1 VRKTVTALF
10 CDLVDSTPLAERLD
24 PEVLRALMRRY
35 FDGMRQVVEEHGGR
49 VDKFIGDAVVAVFG
63 VPLLREDDALRAVRA
78 ASDMRLRLTE
88 LNGSLREEWSVELQ
102 ARIGVCTGEVVVAI
116 GDEVLLGDV
125 LNTAARL
132 EQAAA
137 PGEILVAELTH
148 RLIGHALT
156 GEPLEIELKGK
167 RAPVVAWRVHSINPR
182 AGAVERTFDH
192 SLVGRERE
200 LRMLTEAFERTVD
213 DGRSGLVTVLGA
225 PGMGKSRLALELWGA
240 LATQATVLV
249 GSCEAYGD
257 GITYA
262 PVAAMVR
269 QAAVEPGLEGLQRLL
284 ADQPD
289 GADIAA
295 RVAGVVGETPMVGA
309 GAEAFWA
316 VRRLFETVAQ
326 ERPLVLV
333 FEDIHWAEPT
343 LLELIEYLADWVRD
357 RPLMLLC
364 MARPELLEHRPA
376 WGGGKTNAMT
386 ILLDGLTAGDVDRL
400 VDERLGDRRLT
411 DDQRVR
417 IAEAAHG
424 VPLFVEQLL
433 AMMDAGELTEVSEI
447 PPAIHAL
454 LAARIEAL
462 APDDRALLEAASVE
476 GESFHA
482 GPLAS
487 DDDLSPVL
495 GGIDRLIR
503 RELVRR
509 ERGDDQ
515 RFRFAHALV
524 RDAAYGRLSKRRRAA
539 AHEHLAG
546 WLAAHG
552 SGEEVVGY
560 HLEQAYLLGAEVA
573 MPDDRARRLA
583 RRGSELLESAA
594 RRAYDRADRQATAN
608 LIQRA
613 VDLRAAED
621 PDRLRMLPFLAE
633 TVADTDLARADS
645 IVAEAIDRASADGDE
660 RVLWEA
666 RALRSRISLYL
677 DPGGRPMTEM
687 LDDADEVISQL
698 RRLGADSAV
707 ASALLVWFD
716 LEWLQG
722 RMSGYERLAVALDAD
737 ATNVALRA
745 AGYMAG
751 AVARGLDPAADA
763 ERVCRELIQRRD
775 GDRASQ
781 AAVADHLGLLEA
793 MQGRIDEGRRRATQ
807 ARDVL
812 AEMGNTEWAG
822 ITTLTCGYIE
832 VVAGDV
838 AAAEREFARAAAA
851 FDGLGDTW
859 FLSTAAVDRGLALC
873 DLGRHAEARRVIDR
887 PRADYDVEWLIKRNR
902 ALALAALA
910 EGDPAAAR
918 ERADAAVAAAMTTE
932 YLAYT
937 ADALLDRAAVHEA
950 SGERD
955 AARADL
961 ETAGRLYQRKGHQLG
976 CATVRDRLSIVE
988 RSGA

>member
-1 VRKTVTALF
+1 
-10 CDLVDSTPLAERLD
+10 
-24 PEVLRALMRRY
+24 
-35 FDGMRQVVEEHGGR
+35 
-49 VDKFIGDAVVAVFG
+49 
-63 VPLLREDDALRAVRA
+63 
-78 ASDMRLRLTE
+78 
-88 LNGSLREEWSVELQ
+88 
-102 ARIGVCTGEVVVAI
+102 
-116 GDEVLLGDV
+116 
-125 LNTAARL
+125 
-132 EQAAA
+132 
-137 PGEILVAELTH
+137 
-148 RLIGHALT
+148 
-156 GEPLEIELKGK
+156 
-167 RAPVVAWRVHSINPR
+167 
-182 AGAVERTFDH
+182 
-192 SLVGRERE
+192 
-200 LRMLTEAFERTVD
+200 
-213 DGRSGLVTVLGA
+213 
-225 PGMGKSRLALELWGA
+225 
-240 LATQATVLV
+240 
-249 GSCEAYGD
+249 
-257 GITYA
+257 
-262 PVAAMVR
+262 
-269 QAAVEPGLEGLQRLL
+269 
-284 ADQPD
+284 
-289 GADIAA
+289 
-295 RVAGVVGETPMVGA
+295 
-309 GAEAFWA
+309 
-316 VRRLFETVAQ
+316 
-326 ERPLVLV
+326 
-333 FEDIHWAEPT
+333 
-343 LLELIEYLADWVRD
+343 
-357 RPLMLLC
+357 
-364 MARPELLEHRPA
+364 
-376 WGGGKTNAMT
+376 
-386 ILLDGLTAGDVDRL
+386 
-400 VDERLGDRRLT
+400 
-411 DDQRVR
+411 
-417 IAEAAHG
+417 
-424 VPLFVEQLL
+424 
-433 AMMDAGELTEVSEI
+433 
-447 PPAIHAL
+447 
-454 LAARIEAL
+454 
-462 APDDRALLEAASVE
+462 
-476 GESFHA
+476 
-482 GPLAS
+482 
-487 DDDLSPVL
+487 
-495 GGIDRLIR
+495 
-503 RELVRR
+503 
-509 ERGDDQ
+509 
-515 RFRFAHALV
+515 
-524 RDAAYGRLSKRRRAA
+524 
-539 AHEHLAG
+539 
-546 WLAAHG
+546 
-552 SGEEVVGY
+552 
-560 HLEQAYLLGAEVA
+560 
-573 MPDDRARRLA
+573 
-583 RRGSELLESAA
+583 
-594 RRAYDRADRQATAN
+594 
-608 LIQRA
+608 
-613 VDLRAAED
+613 
-621 PDRLRMLPFLAE
+621 
-633 TVADTDLARADS
+633 
-645 IVAEAIDRASADGDE
+645 
-660 RVLWEA
+660 
-666 RALRSRISLYL
+666 
-677 DPGGRPMTEM
+677 MTEM